1 MPGKHGSGSDDH
13 GHEKP
18 LLDPWPGDAPRP
30 LDPEYGLDHLPN
42 QLPDTEVGSSMS
54 IAVLELDCDIVF
66 APLLD

>member
-18 LLDPWPGDAPRP
+18 LLDPWPDEVPR
-30 LDPEYGLDHLPN
+30 LLLENGLDHLPN
-42 QLPDTEVGSSMS
+42 QLPAGEAGSSMS
-54 IAVLELDCDIVF
+54 IVVLELDCDIVF